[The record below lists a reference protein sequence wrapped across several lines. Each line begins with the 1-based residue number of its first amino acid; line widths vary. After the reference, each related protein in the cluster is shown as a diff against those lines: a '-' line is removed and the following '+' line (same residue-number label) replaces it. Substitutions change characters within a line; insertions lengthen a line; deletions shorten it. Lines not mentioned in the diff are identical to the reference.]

1 MDLGFCESG
10 ELINFRAQN
19 SGQDPDISVY
29 RFNENALKQIYDRL
43 SSQQLE
49 ITEYGDD
56 YVKGTVKVDTKAMGY
71 SSDRAEMILTTPYD
85 KGWTVLVD
93 GKKAETYKGL
103 DTFISFYI
111 SSGEHEIEMH
121 YEPEGLKAG
130 LIISGISLLIFAA
143 AIALELRKRK
153 KAQRP
158 AQKNDN
164 DRNSC
169 NEIESVADNEFCN
182 ELQTGSCN
190 GSCSESLS
198 GACRDSSNKA
208 LIESEKPILEDD

>member
-71 SSDRAEMILTTPYD
+71 SSDRAEMLLTTPYD

-93 GKKAETYKGL
+93 GKKAEIYKGL

-143 AIALELRKRK
+143 VIALELRKK
-153 KAQRP
+153 KRAQSS
-158 AQKNDN
+158 AQENNN

-169 NEIESVADNEFCN
+169 NEIESVSDNEFCN
-182 ELQTGSCN
+182 EFCNEFQTNSCN
-190 GSCSESLS
+190 GSCM
-198 GACRDSSNKA
+198 DSSNKA
-208 LIESEKPILEDD
+208 LVSCKS